1 MDYPEERTGD
11 GERDDTPMDKD
22 SEGLS
27 STYVSSGDVRP
38 PSVSRSVSNSN
49 ENLPESTK
57 EEKIR
62 NKDNTGGREKGA
74 FMSRQSSVEEEEETF
89 KERERRFL
97 NENAPISTQRAQ
109 DKTKKLKMD
118 EQSEEGEERKEHGG
132 LDQIDFTKM
141 MPRSSTQESE
151 AVSTS
156 DHVVTSPPAH
166 TVLHSVRTPLF
177 KNKQVFF
184 QYKIRRKCSSLVSK
198 RCMKIRKHS
207 SVTKNYNH
215 CNLREIV
222 RKFCKVLRESFV
234 RESTI
239 FLKTCWFLIFSTV

>member
-1 MDYPEERTGD
+1 MQNIELSSKPFLLHNYTNHIDRCGTSEEATWCFLGSSGWGVMEYPEERTGD
-11 GERDDTPMDKD
+11 DEGDDTPMDKH

-27 STYVSSGDVRP
+27 STYVSSGDVMP

-49 ENLPESTK
+49 ENLPKSTK

-62 NKDNTGGREKGA
+62 NKDKTGGREKGA
-74 FMSRQSSVEEEEETF
+74 FISRQSSVEEEEETF

-118 EQSEEGEERKEHGG
+118 EQSEEGEERKEHGTLG
-132 LDQIDFTKM
+132 QNDFTKM

-156 DHVVTSPPAH
+156 DHVVTSPPVH
-166 TVLHSVRTPLF
+166 TVLHSVRTLLF
-177 KNKQVFF
+177 KNKQLFLSI
-184 QYKIRRKCSSLVSK
+184 YDPSK
-198 RCMKIRKHS
+198 M
-207 SVTKNYNH
+207 
-215 CNLREIV
+215 
-222 RKFCKVLRESFV
+222 
-234 RESTI
+234 
-239 FLKTCWFLIFSTV
+239 